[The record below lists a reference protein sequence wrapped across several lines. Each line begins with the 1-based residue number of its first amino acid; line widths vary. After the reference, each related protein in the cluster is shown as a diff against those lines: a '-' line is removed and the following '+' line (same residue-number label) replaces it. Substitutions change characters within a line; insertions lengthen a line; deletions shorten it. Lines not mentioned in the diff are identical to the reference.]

1 MGKVKGVADPP
12 TMRPVEPTD
21 THAVGDV
28 FLAAIAGMTY
38 LPELYTEEETRTFIR
53 DVLLPNNE
61 VWVAEDGGRVI
72 GFLGLWGDVVSHLWV
87 HPDQQNQGVGTALLG
102 LAMDRR
108 PSGLRCGFSSRT
120 QARDACTNATGS
132 RSWDSPTVAGTRKA
146 SQRRSTSGAQ
156 ESHPRVH
163 LPSTH
168 SVLTPS
174 SDH

>member
-1 MGKVKGVADPP
+1 MDKVKGVADPP

-108 PSGLRCGFSSRT
+108 PSGLRLRVFQQNAGARRLYERHGFTLVGLADGGGNQEGEPEALYEWRPGEPPKSASSV
-120 QARDACTNATGS
+120 N
-132 RSWDSPTVAGTRKA
+132 P
-146 SQRRSTSGAQ
+146 
-156 ESHPRVH
+156 
-163 LPSTH
+163 
-168 SVLTPS
+168 
-174 SDH
+174 